1 MSKFIGRLVQLG
13 IAKETERG
21 AGAAPVLWVPQ
32 VNLAINPMIDEAR
45 IEGALGS
52 IADSE
57 GKLVTEKYC
66 EGELTA
72 ELRDQS
78 FGFWLYNLLGS
89 VSSETYSGAKKHSYS
104 LLDTNN
110 HQSLALT
117 AVYSDLATEMLK
129 LVMINR
135 LELTANLDGLVQYL
149 VSFTSKAPATSSAT
163 PSNTSENKFSK
174 KHVNLKIADDID
186 GLAAATALEIKTL
199 SVAFEKNVERDSV
212 MGTIQPIDIL
222 NRTFSVEGSVSLTY
236 EDNTI
241 RDYMLNG
248 DEKALQVEILNDDVT
263 IGTTNPSFKLVFP
276 KVDFSGW
283 TPNLALEDIV
293 SQTVNFKANYDLTNG
308 VVSTCELVN
317 EKESY

>member
-13 IAKETERG
+13 IAKESVRG
-21 AGAAPVLWVPQ
+21 AGGTPNLWIPQ
-32 VNLAINPMIDEAR
+32 VSLSINPMIDEAR
-45 IEGALGS
+45 IEGGLGS
-52 IADSE
+52 IVDSE

-89 VSSETYSGAKKHSYS
+89 VSSVVYSGANKHSYS

-117 AVYSDLATEMLK
+117 AQYSDLATEILK

-149 VSFTSKAPATSSAT
+149 VGFTSKAPGIFSAT

-174 KHVNLKIADDID
+174 KHVHLKIASDIT
-186 GLAAATALEIKTL
+186 GLASASELEIKTL

-212 MGTIQPIDIL
+212 MGTVQPIDIL
-222 NRTFSVEGSVSLTY
+222 NKTFSVSGSISLVY

-241 RDYMLNG
+241 RNYMLDG
-248 DEKALQVEILNDDVT
+248 DEKALQIEILNDDVV

-293 SQTVNFKANYDLTNG
+293 SQTVNFKANYDLTDG
-308 VVSTCELVN
+308 VISSCELVN
-317 EKESY
+317 EKASY

>member
-13 IAKETERG
+13 IAKESERG
-21 AGAAPVLWVPQ
+21 VGAAPVLWVPQ
-32 VNLAINPMIDEAR
+32 VNLTINPMIDEAR
-45 IEGALGS
+45 IEGVLGS

-57 GKLVTEKYC
+57 GRLVTEKYC

-89 VSSETYSGAKKHSYS
+89 VSSGAYLGAKKHSYS
-104 LLDTNN
+104 LLNTNN

-117 AVYSDLATEMLK
+117 VKYSDLATEMLK

-149 VSFTSKAPATSSAT
+149 VGFTSKAPAISSAT
-163 PSNTSENKFSK
+163 PSNTLENKFSK
-174 KHVNLKIADDID
+174 KHVNLKIAADVDS
-186 GLAAATALEIKTL
+186 LAAATALEIKTL
-199 SVAFEKNVERDSV
+199 SVAFEKNTERDSV
-212 MGTIQPIDIL
+212 MGTVQPIDIL
-222 NRTFSVEGSVSLTY
+222 NRTFSVEGSVSLNY

-241 RDYMLNG
+241 RDYMLNN
-248 DEKALQVEILNDDVT
+248 DTKALQIEILNDDVS
-263 IGTTNPSFKLVFP
+263 IGTTNPSLTLIFP

-293 SQTVNFKANYDLTNG
+293 SQTVNFKANYDLTDG
-308 VVSTCELVN
+308 IIKTCDLVN